1 MSFILKGYD
10 ALTTKIYVDVLICI
24 NLIINF
30 LLLRICSQILNY
42 NLSLKRLIIGSII
55 GSLTSLVIFLPPLNL
70 ILTILIKI
78 LCAIIIVSFTFGFK
92 NTKRL
97 LLAIGCFFAINLAF
111 AGIMMAVWLFI
122 SPPGMSYSNGI
133 TYFNISPVILIITS
147 LICYIIITLLEKL
160 FSKKTPKEMSCKII
174 ITVDNKT
181 INLNAYLDTGN
192 MLIDGMT
199 QLPVIIAEYDAI
211 KSLFPDN
218 IGKIMKNQL
227 FNEIDTMPEKW
238 IRRFRYIPFD
248 SIGGNGM
255 LCAFIPDNVQLILHD
270 KKLYKKCIIAVYN
283 GSIAKNGHNALIG
296 KELLERSNQDE
307 YNKPNQNSL
316 T

>member
-1 MSFILKGYD
+1 MSFKLKGYD

-70 ILTILIKI
+70 FITILIKI
-78 LCAIIIVSFTFGFK
+78 LCAVIIISLTFGFK
-92 NTKRL
+92 DIKKL
-97 LLAIGCFFAINLAF
+97 FFAIICFFAINLAF

-147 LICYIIITLLEKL
+147 LLCYIIITLLEKL
-160 FSKKTPKEMSCKII
+160 FVKKIPKEMSCLIKV
-174 ITVDNKT
+174 TVDNKT
-181 INLNAYLDTGN
+181 VSLNGYLDTGN

-199 QLPVIIAEYDAI
+199 QLPVIIAEYNSI
-211 KSLFPDN
+211 KTLFPEN
-218 IGKIMKNQL
+218 ISKIMKNQI
-227 FNEIDTMPEKW
+227 FNQIDSIPIKW
-238 IRRFRYIPFD
+238 IKRFRYIPFD

-255 LCAFIPDNVQLILHD
+255 LCAFIPDKVQLILHD
-270 KKLYKKCIIAVYN
+270 KKLYKKCIVAVYN

-307 YNKPNQNSL
+307 YNKSNQNSL